1 MAHFWVLIL
10 QALFR
15 KIAAALPG
23 MESLSA
29 TKQED
34 LVDIN
39 LAPSSQQNKAGDGQA
54 ASQACACWFIL
65 LFRCTL
71 DEWFEMKSCFASY
84 NMCAEI

>member
-1 MAHFWVLIL
+1 MTTDFTPALALLNPTRISTLMRCIV

-34 LVDIN
+34 LVDVN
-39 LAPSSQQNKAGDGQA
+39 LSDKASSKPAAAAQQCQ
-54 ASQACACWFIL
+54 C
-65 LFRCTL
+65 
-71 DEWFEMKSCFASY
+71 
-84 NMCAEI
+84 

>member
-1 MAHFWVLIL
+1 MALGTPPWLKYCAECWFPHL

-29 TKQED
+29 AKTED

-39 LAPSSQQNKAGDGQA
+39 LSATASQNRAGTA
-54 ASQACACWFIL
+54 ASASGCAC
-65 LFRCTL
+65 
-71 DEWFEMKSCFASY
+71 
-84 NMCAEI
+84 